1 MMSYW
6 ISMGPNSMTGVLR
19 RRKFGQRERGKT
31 MLTHTEAKPCENR
44 GRDRSDV
51 FIAK

>member
-19 RRKFGQRERGKT
+19 RRKLGQRERGKT
-31 MLTHTEAKPCENR
+31 ILAKPCENR